1 MKFSFRRY
9 FQKTRKL
16 LIPKEVGEPVRL
28 LPAPQA
34 EIRVDGDNNI
44 YPVQQL
50 AKARAQ
56 LLSDVRGSEGYP
68 WTILK
73 ATLGI
78 LPGGQAIQCV
88 GDELASVWIPDP
100 VPHVQWS
107 APVRLVTAPE
117 LKALGVSLGEAA
129 AEPSSVPQSEG
140 CGGGGAQ
147 TVPGTGSEAMS
158 TRQHKAPTPLTV
170 PLLNNSAAADK
181 ETRGT
186 TISAPERGH
195 KIEME
200 PAQDDSFFDAGAAV
214 SSRKRKL
221 EGANDSDTCIMPLP
235 KTAFVTPPTVSVID
249 RDVVDI
255 CCNSSGDNTQSTNT
269 NGTVASTSNCNVKGE
284 GIHTSVTMP
293 DVIDIDGSSDN
304 SDDNTQS
311 TIAENTVT
319 STVNTR
325 GKREGIICTSV
336 TVSVSP
342 DVIELTDSANDRSHS
357 NTESIFT
364 ENTITNKAH
373 VEREGTGKAAAGS
386 HGTASVDSSVKGSD
400 GVRNSTSKGENAHT
414 RNSHGNGEGRSASA
428 TVAATSVVTDLEGT
442 SSGSSDVIVITEN
455 THTKAENTITTY
467 GRDARLKNP
476 APPTDRSI
484 ASTLSR
490 AVSELSG
497 CLNGPSSAGI
507 SYSVVRQKQQG
518 SSDPLS
524 KTHRMFSEAVLAEE
538 HARYVWMDQQGQVG
552 NAEPRKVAALDMW
565 ERKALREMG
574 LVDCLPVT
582 VAHDADGNAVFM
594 NESLEVINGLVFFKL
609 AVLLQGSRYGEGSPA
624 RVTLPALMDGQLG
637 GIAFRCDY
645 CAFCTDQDI
654 LPHLMK
660 AQHPSGSSVLNFTEK
675 GKEGK
680 ARCIVVPSLVKAPA
694 PFNKHVPVCPVC
706 HAVFDDIMDC
716 VSHTYTHGGITGVYQ
731 LRLVTR
737 IKTVTIAKTIK
748 CSTCKEV
755 FANVATLLEHWI
767 QINHA
772 QLDGEEMAVIYCC
785 QSSGNCRFR
794 SSDIGQT
801 CQHILNRHIQ
811 GGRGGE
817 IKGIAK
823 AVYLGGP
830 TPIRRLMPLFPM
842 SCVDINPAASAN
854 DVRAGVQERKDNA
867 SPGDSVSVTPTDSRC
882 VNGRD
887 TKTGSTSCSTSFGRS
902 QQRGEDTENKAL
914 LSEDSGVNRAANADG
929 VSTDAHKDSVLRQ
942 SKPAAGIDTARTD
955 TPEASVP
962 RLSKPSPAG
971 INTANTDTLKVCL
984 PYQSEPAAGI
994 DTARTDT
1001 PNASVPY
1008 QSKPSAATIDTVS
1021 TASVPHQSKPSATTT
1036 VAASTDSPKASVLH
1050 QSKPS
1055 AATIDAASTDSAK
1068 ASVPHQSK
1076 PSAAGIHTVRTDT
1089 PKVSVPHQ
1097 SKSSVADTNAA
1108 GGQSVDTDIVLW
1120 GTASAG
1126 DVSYE
1131 QIAAEHERY
1140 LAMERQGLICNAE
1153 PRVVA
1158 GLDMLERKTLRDMGL
1173 VDVVR
1178 PAVAHDADGQPIPL
1192 DNSLEVIHGLAFLKL
1207 FAVLRNTSEETTGTR
1222 LKTATLM
1229 KGSLG
1234 DLAYKC
1240 DYCTEVFG
1248 TAEDLLPHLET
1259 ARHPTGSTVL
1269 RRRESPRKPRC
1280 IIAPSSIKHPP
1291 SVFQSLV
1298 AVCPVCEAVFEE
1310 IMDCVAHTH
1319 AHGGITGVYQ
1329 LRRVLS
1335 QKDISVTKTMECC
1348 VCGAGFPGD
1357 AALLEHWRDTQHVQL
1372 EREKETIVFFLCR
1385 CSSDCHYRSSE
1396 PEQVLQHVL
1405 REHLEGGQCAKGMV
1419 KGVCLGG
1426 PSPFKRLMP
1435 FFPGHRLDNDEPDW
1449 KLRHLDFHSSF
1460 VGRSTESSTVVTAT
1474 LSTASATSLNQPGTS
1489 SAVVSQS
1496 SSPSGEN
1503 ISSTLLQS
1511 DKAPVTNMTSAALS
1525 LNKPSC
1531 ANSSTAL
1538 LGNKPSRANSSTA
1551 LLGNKPS
1558 RANSSTA
1565 LLGNKTSVANSS
1577 TARMENKPSVVNSS
1591 TADLENKLSVANSST
1606 AHVENKTSVANSS
1619 TAHVENKPPVAN
1631 SSTAHLA
1638 ENKPAG
1644 ADPSSS
1650 TLPRSGFN
1658 GSFSPLS
1665 TVRAMSA
1672 DLVAKEHEHYMSL
1685 ERCGQIR
1692 NEEPSMV
1699 AALSMWERKA
1709 LRLLDLVDQ
1718 AVTVVAFDDACEPV
1732 PLDDNKLELHR
1743 GLAFLRLDALQRD
1756 CAHSTTQTRIK
1767 TKALLSNSMFG
1778 GISHRCDYCS
1788 EMFSSEEC
1796 LLTHLRDRK
1805 HSSGSTV
1812 LRWPRKKKTA
1822 RCIIVPSS
1830 ARHPPSFFESFVP
1843 VCPVCHA
1850 AFREIMECVAH
1861 TYTHGGI
1868 TGVYQLRQVCKTE
1881 VFVVTEDFQCTR
1893 CGAVFCSVAKL
1904 QEHWQR
1910 TKHIQLVSQQQ
1921 TFVIYCCHSGNDC
1934 YFHSDDF
1941 QQAYLHALNQHL
1953 RLGQGKEG
1961 KSWIKAV
1968 YLEQHCPVR
1977 RLLPFFPVHCLDVDP
1992 SLSSDTSGSQ
2002 NSQCLNGGQSTP
2014 ASAAVQYGQHSA
2026 R

>member
-1 MKFSFRRY
+1 M
-9 FQKTRKL
+9 
-16 LIPKEVGEPVRL
+16 
-28 LPAPQA
+28 
-34 EIRVDGDNNI
+34 DGDNDI

-56 LLSDVRGSEGYP
+56 LLAEVRGSDGHT

-73 ATLGI
+73 AKLGI
-78 LPGGQAIQCV
+78 LPGGQTTQRV
-88 GDELASVWIPDP
+88 GEELASVWIPDP
-100 VPHVQWS
+100 VPQVQWS
-107 APVRLVTAPE
+107 TPVRLVTASE
-117 LKALGVSLGEAA
+117 LKALGVSLGGAA
-129 AEPSSVPQSEG
+129 ADLPSVPQSEG
-140 CGGGGAQ
+140 GGGGGAQVAAGTCGGGGGGAQ
-147 TVPGTGSEAMS
+147 TVAGAGSEVMS
-158 TRQHKAPTPLTV
+158 TRQHKAPTPLSV
-170 PLLNNSAAADK
+170 PQLNNSAAADK
-181 ETRGT
+181 ETSGI
-186 TISAPERGH
+186 TISAPESGH

-200 PAQDDSFFDAGAAV
+200 PAQDDSCFDAGAAV

-221 EGANDSDTCIMPLP
+221 EGANDPDTCIMPLP
-235 KTAFVTPPTVSVID
+235 KTAFVTPPTVSVTD
-249 RDVVDI
+249 RDVVDV
-255 CCNSSGDNTQSTNT
+255 CCNSSDDNTEGPDTIT
-269 NGTVASTSNCNVKGE
+269 NGTVVSTSNCNVKGK
-284 GIHTSVTMP
+284 GIRTSVTMP
-293 DVIDIDGSSDN
+293 DVNDIDGPSDN

-311 TIAENTVT
+311 TVAVNTVT

-325 GKREGIICTSV
+325 GNREGIICTSV
-336 TVSVSP
+336 TVSVTS
-342 DVIELTDSANDRSHS
+342 DVIDLTDSANNRSHGS
-357 NTESIFT
+357 TESICA

-373 VEREGTGKAAAGS
+373 VGSEGTGKAATGS
-386 HGTASVDSSVKGSD
+386 HGIASVSSSVKGSD
-400 GVRNSTSKGENAHT
+400 GVRKSTSKGENAHT

-428 TVAATSVVTDLEGT
+428 TVVTDLEGT
-442 SSGSSDVIVITEN
+442 SSGSSDVVVITEN
-455 THTKAENTITTY
+455 THTEAENTITTDGTRVE
-467 GRDARLKNP
+467 GRDAGLKNP
-476 APPTDRSI
+476 ARPTDGSI
-484 ASTLSR
+484 AITLSR

-497 CLNGPSSAGI
+497 CWNEPSAGI
-507 SYSVVRQKQQG
+507 SHSAVRRKQQG

-538 HARYVWMDQQGQVG
+538 HARYVWMEQQGQVG
-552 NAEPRKVAALDMW
+552 NADPRKVAALDMW

-637 GIAFRCDY
+637 CIAFRCDY

-660 AQHPSGSSVLNFTEK
+660 AQHPSSSSVLNFTEK

-680 ARCIVVPSLVKAPA
+680 ARCIVVPSLIKAPA
-694 PFNKHVPVCPVC
+694 PFSKHVPVCPVC

-755 FANVATLLEHWI
+755 FANVSALLEHWI
-767 QINHA
+767 RANHA

-830 TPIRRLMPLFPM
+830 TPIRRLMPFFPM
-842 SCVDINPAASAN
+842 SCVDIDPPASAV

-867 SPGDSVSVTPTDSRC
+867 SQGNSVSVTPTDSRC

-887 TKTGSTSCSTSFGRS
+887 TKTGSTSSSTSFGRS

-929 VSTDAHKDSVLRQ
+929 VSTDAHKDSIPLQSKPSAAGIDTASTDTLKVSLPYQ

-962 RLSKPSPAG
+962 S
-971 INTANTDTLKVCL
+971 
-984 PYQSEPAAGI
+984 
-994 DTARTDT
+994 
-1001 PNASVPY
+1001 
-1008 QSKPSAATIDTVS
+1008 QSKPSAATTDTARTDS
-1021 TASVPHQSKPSATTT
+1021 PKGSVPHQSKPT
-1036 VAASTDSPKASVLH
+1036 
-1050 QSKPS
+1050 
-1055 AATIDAASTDSAK
+1055 
-1068 ASVPHQSK
+1068 
-1076 PSAAGIHTVRTDT
+1076 AAGIHTVRTDT
-1089 PKVSVPHQ
+1089 DKVSAPHQ
-1097 SKSSVADTNAA
+1097 SKSPVADVNAV

-1126 DVSYE
+1126 DASYE

-1153 PRVVA
+1153 PHVVA

-1178 PAVAHDADGQPIPL
+1178 PAVAHDVDGQPIPL
-1192 DNSLEVIHGLAFLKL
+1192 DNNLEVIHGLAFLKL
-1207 FAVLRNTSEETTGTR
+1207 SAVLRNTSEETTGTR
-1222 LKTATLM
+1222 FKTATLM

-1234 DLAYKC
+1234 DIAYKC

-1259 ARHPTGSTVL
+1259 ARHPTASTVL

-1280 IIAPSSIKHPP
+1280 IIDPSSIKHPP

-1348 VCGAGFPGD
+1348 VCGAGFPGIS
-1357 AALLEHWRDTQHVQL
+1357 ALLEHWRDTQHVQV

-1396 PEQVLQHVL
+1396 VEQVLQHVL
-1405 REHLEGGQCAKGMV
+1405 REHLEGGQCVKGMV

-1426 PSPFKRLMP
+1426 PTPFKRLMP
-1435 FFPGHRLDNDEPDW
+1435 FFPVHRLDNDEPLW

-1460 VGRSTESSTVVTAT
+1460 VGRCTESSTVVTAT
-1474 LSTASATSLNQPGTS
+1474 LSKASATSLNQPGTNN
-1489 SAVVSQS
+1489 AVVSQS
-1496 SSPSGEN
+1496 CSPFGAI

-1511 DKAPVTNMTSAALS
+1511 NKAPVTNMTSAAVS

-1531 ANSSTAL
+1531 ANGTTAHL
-1538 LGNKPSRANSSTA
+1538 
-1551 LLGNKPS
+1551 
-1558 RANSSTA
+1558 
-1565 LLGNKTSVANSS
+1565 V
-1577 TARMENKPSVVNSS
+1577 NKPSVANSS
-1591 TADLENKLSVANSST
+1591 TADLENKPSVANSSTTHLENKPSVANSST
-1606 AHVENKTSVANSS
+1606 AHMENKPSVASSSTAHLENKPSGANGTTAHLVNKPSGTNSSTAHLENKLSGANSSTAHLESKPSVANNS
-1619 TAHVENKPPVAN
+1619 TAHVENKPSVANSSTAPVEDKPSVAN

-1644 ADPSSS
+1644 ADPSS

-1672 DLVAKEHEHYMSL
+1672 DLVAKEHEHYVSQ

-1709 LRLLDLVDQ
+1709 LRLLGLVDQ
-1718 AVTVVAFDDACEPV
+1718 AVTVVAFDNACEPV
-1732 PLDDNKLELHR
+1732 PLDDSKLELHR
-1743 GLAFLRLDALQRD
+1743 GLAFIRLHALQRD
-1756 CAHSTTQTRIK
+1756 CAHSTTQTRLK
-1767 TKALLSNSMFG
+1767 TKALLSGSMFG
-1778 GISHRCDYCS
+1778 GISHRCDYCR

-1796 LLTHLRDRK
+1796 LLTHLKDRK
-1805 HSSGSTV
+1805 HPSGSTV

-1830 ARHPPSFFESFVP
+1830 VRHPPSLFESFVP

-1850 AFREIMECVAH
+1850 AFREIMDCVAH

-1893 CGAVFCSVAKL
+1893 CRAVFCSVAKL

-1910 TKHIQLVSQQQ
+1910 TKRIQLVPQQQ

-1941 QQAYLHALNQHL
+1941 RQAYLHALNQHL

-1968 YLEQHCPVR
+1968 YLEQKCPVR

-2002 NSQCLNGGQSTP
+2002 NSRCLNGGQSTP
-2014 ASAAVQYGQHSA
+2014 SSAAVQYGQHSA

>member
-1 MKFSFRRY
+1 M
-9 FQKTRKL
+9 
-16 LIPKEVGEPVRL
+16 
-28 LPAPQA
+28 
-34 EIRVDGDNNI
+34 DGDNDI

-56 LLSDVRGSEGYP
+56 LLAEIQGSDGHT

-73 ATLGI
+73 AKLGI
-78 LPGGQAIQCV
+78 LPGGQTTQRV
-88 GDELASVWIPDP
+88 GEELASVWIPDP

-107 APVRLVTAPE
+107 AAVRLVTASE
-117 LKALGVSLGEAA
+117 LKALGVSLGGAA
-129 AEPSSVPQSEG
+129 ADLPSVPQSEG
-140 CGGGGAQ
+140 GGGGGAQIAAGTCGGGGGAQ
-147 TVPGTGSEAMS
+147 TVAGTCGGGGGAQTIAGAGSEVMS
-158 TRQHKAPTPLTV
+158 TRQHKAPTPLSLL
-170 PLLNNSAAADK
+170 LLNNSAAADK
-181 ETRGT
+181 ETSGIA
-186 TISAPERGH
+186 ISALESGH

-200 PAQDDSFFDAGAAV
+200 PALDDSCFDAGAAV

-221 EGANDSDTCIMPLP
+221 EGANDPDTCIMPLP

-255 CCNSSGDNTQSTNT
+255 CCNSSDDNTESPNTVT
-269 NGTVASTSNCNVKGE
+269 NGTVASTSNCNVKGK

-293 DVIDIDGSSDN
+293 DVIDIDGLSGN

-311 TIAENTVT
+311 TAAENTVT

-325 GKREGIICTSV
+325 GNREGIICTSV
-336 TVSVSP
+336 TVSVSS
-342 DVIELTDSANDRSHS
+342 DVDLTDSANDRSHGS
-357 NTESIFT
+357 TEST
-364 ENTITNKAH
+364 CAENTITNKAH
-373 VEREGTGKAAAGS
+373 VGSEGTSKAATGS
-386 HGTASVDSSVKGSD
+386 HGTTSVSGSVKGSD
-400 GVRNSTSKGENAHT
+400 GVRKSTSKGENA
-414 RNSHGNGEGRSASA
+414 RNSHGNGEGRNASA
-428 TVAATSVVTDLEGT
+428 TVAATSVVIDLEGT
-442 SSGSSDVIVITEN
+442 SSGSSDVVVITEN
-455 THTKAENTITTY
+455 THTEAENTITTGLTRVE

-476 APPTDRSI
+476 APPTDSSI
-484 ASTLSR
+484 ASTISR
-490 AVSELSG
+490 AVGELSG
-497 CLNGPSSAGI
+497 CWNEPSAGI
-507 SYSVVRQKQQG
+507 SYLAVRQKQQG
-518 SSDPLS
+518 SPDPLS
-524 KTHRMFSEAVLAEE
+524 KTRRMFAAAILAEE
-538 HARYVWMDQQGQVG
+538 HARYVWLEQQGQVG

-680 ARCIVVPSLVKAPA
+680 ARCIVVPSLIKAPA
-694 PFNKHVPVCPVC
+694 PFSKHVPVCPVC

-737 IKTVTIAKTIK
+737 IKTVTIAKAIK

-755 FANVATLLEHWI
+755 FANVSALLEHWI
-767 QINHA
+767 RANHA

-794 SSDIGQT
+794 STDIGQT
-801 CQHILNRHIQ
+801 LQHILNRHIQ

-830 TPIRRLMPLFPM
+830 TPIRRLMPFFPM
-842 SCVDINPAASAN
+842 SCVDIDPAASAD
-854 DVRAGVQERKDNA
+854 DVRAGVQERNDNA
-867 SPGDSVSVTPTDSRC
+867 SQGDSVSVTPTDSRF

-887 TKTGSTSCSTSFGRS
+887 TKTGSTSSSTSFGRS

-929 VSTDAHKDSVLRQ
+929 VSTDAHKDSVPRQ
-942 SKPAAGIDTARTD
+942 SKPSA
-955 TPEASVP
+955 
-962 RLSKPSPAG
+962 AG
-971 INTANTDTLKVCL
+971 INTASTDTLKVSL

-1001 PNASVPY
+1001 PEASVPS
-1008 QSKPSAATIDTVS
+1008 QSKPSAATT
-1021 TASVPHQSKPSATTT
+1021 
-1036 VAASTDSPKASVLH
+1036 
-1050 QSKPS
+1050 
-1055 AATIDAASTDSAK
+1055 DAASADSAK

-1076 PSAAGIHTVRTDT
+1076 PSAADIHTVRTDT
-1089 PKVSVPHQ
+1089 PKVSAPHQ
-1097 SKSSVADTNAA
+1097 SKSPVADINAV

-1126 DVSYE
+1126 DASYE

-1153 PRVVA
+1153 PHVVA
-1158 GLDMLERKTLRDMGL
+1158 GLDMLERKTLRDLGL

-1207 FAVLRNTSEETTGTR
+1207 SAVLRNTSEETTGTW

-1234 DLAYKC
+1234 DIAYKC

-1248 TAEDLLPHLET
+1248 TAEDLQPHLET
-1259 ARHPTGSTVL
+1259 ARHPSGSTVL

-1348 VCGAGFPGD
+1348 VCGAGFPGI
-1357 AALLEHWRDTQHVQL
+1357 AALLEHWRDTQHVQV
-1372 EREKETIVFFLCR
+1372 ERKKETIVFFLCR

-1396 PEQVLQHVL
+1396 PEKVLQHVL
-1405 REHLEGGQCAKGMV
+1405 REHLEGEQCVMGMM

-1426 PSPFKRLMP
+1426 PTPFKRLMP
-1435 FFPGHRLDNDEPDW
+1435 FFPVHRLDNDEPLW
-1449 KLRHLDFHSSF
+1449 KLRHLDFHSTF
-1460 VGRSTESSTVVTAT
+1460 VGRCTDSSTVVTAT

-1496 SSPSGEN
+1496 CSPFGAN

-1511 DKAPVTNMTSAALS
+1511 NKAPVTNMTSAALS

-1538 LGNKPSRANSSTA
+1538 LGNQPSRANSSTA
-1551 LLGNKPS
+1551 LLGNQPS
-1558 RANSSTA
+1558 RANSSSA
-1565 LLGNKTSVANSS
+1565 HLENKLSVA
-1577 TARMENKPSVVNSS
+1577 NSS
-1591 TADLENKLSVANSST
+1591 TADLENKLSVASSSTAHLENKPSGANGTTAHLVNKPSGTNSST
-1606 AHVENKTSVANSS
+1606 AHVEDKLS
-1619 TAHVENKPPVAN
+1619 VAN

-1638 ENKPAG
+1638 EKKSAG
-1644 ADPSSS
+1644 ADPSS

-1672 DLVAKEHEHYMSL
+1672 DLVAKEHEYYVSQ

-1692 NEEPSMV
+1692 NEVPSMV
-1699 AALSMWERKA
+1699 AALSMWERKT
-1709 LRLLDLVDQ
+1709 LRLLGLVDQ
-1718 AVTVVAFDDACEPV
+1718 AVTVVALDDACEPV
-1732 PLDDNKLELHR
+1732 PLDDSKLELHR
-1743 GLAFLRLDALQRD
+1743 GLAFIRLNALQRD
-1756 CAHSTTQTRIK
+1756 CAQSTTQRRIK
-1767 TKALLSNSMFG
+1767 TKALFSGSMFG
-1778 GISHRCDYCS
+1778 GISHRCDYCR

-1796 LLTHLRDRK
+1796 LLTHLKDRK
-1805 HSSGSTV
+1805 HPSGSTV

-1830 ARHPPSFFESFVP
+1830 VRHPPSFFESFVP
-1843 VCPVCHA
+1843 VCPVCHT
-1850 AFREIMECVAH
+1850 AFREIMDCVAH
-1861 TYTHGGI
+1861 TNTHGGI
-1868 TGVYQLRQVCKTE
+1868 TGVYQLWQVCRTE

-1893 CGAVFCSVAKL
+1893 CRAVFCSVAKL

-1910 TKHIQLVSQQQ
+1910 TKRIQLVPQQ

-1941 QQAYLHALNQHL
+1941 RQAYLHALNQHL

-1968 YLEQHCPVR
+1968 YLEQKCPVR

-2002 NSQCLNGGQSTP
+2002 NSQRLNGGQSTP